1 MVKGGRF
8 SDQPQAAKFRQNGG
22 RFTGGLLTSAGII
35 ASLGSSLIIVREN
48 RILAW
53 QVRIDPV
60 EGRGG
65 AGFVLW

>member
-1 MVKGGRF
+1 VVKVGRF

-22 RFTGGLLTSAGII
+22 RLTGGLLTSAGIM
-35 ASLGSSLIIVREN
+35 ASPGSSLTLVRLN

-53 QVRIDPV
+53 EVRRDPM

-65 AGFVLW
+65 AGFVLR